1 MHIKTPKQGKRQ
13 TKCRAGRRYRHGVY
27 YPKIYIPLVYL
38 DILKNVREK
47 ADYITVSFKIT
58 SDKSL
63 EAGERTRIDNI
74 SREKESTEKQEVLI
88 GTAVP
93 SSLLRR

>member
-1 MHIKTPKQGKRQ
+1 M
-13 TKCRAGRRYRHGVY
+13 
-27 YPKIYIPLVYL
+27 
-38 DILKNVREK
+38 REK

>member
-1 MHIKTPKQGKRQ
+1 M
-13 TKCRAGRRYRHGVY
+13 
-27 YPKIYIPLVYL
+27 
-38 DILKNVREK
+38 REK

-74 SREKESTEKQEVLI
+74 SREKSTEKQEVPN
-88 GTAVP
+88 GTPFLAACCEDDDKVA
-93 SSLLRR
+93 STYHSDIQVK